1 MISHGEN
8 IEDIRVVEKILRSLL
23 PRFQNLAVTLE
34 EPTEMLVF
42 TIDELQA
49 SLINHEHRL
58 SKTQTSLEGAF
69 TTQ

>member
-1 MISHGEN
+1 MINQVKSHGET
-8 IEDIRVVEKILRSLL
+8 ITDQRVVEKILRSLL

-49 SLINHEHRL
+49 SLISHEHRL
-58 SKTQTSLEGAF
+58 NKTQT
-69 TTQ
+69 